1 MATTKK
7 KAAKKAATKAAKKP
21 APNGAA
27 ELKAFGAAIRNL
39 KTTGFALAKVA
50 KINKH
55 LRTKSGVRGA
65 VHSALRTAAM
75 IAKGI
80 PAGPPGTTIQQ
91 L

>member
-50 KINKH
+50 KSTPTNAFRISFAAVITSLTYKMKH
-55 LRTKSGVRGA
+55 WSSGFHRTV
-65 VHSALRTAAM
+65 
-75 IAKGI
+75 
-80 PAGPPGTTIQQ
+80 
-91 L
+91 